1 MCYVNMKKIWAAVL
15 AALLLVLAIPGQ
27 AQARVASVPVYL
39 EGERLA
45 ALALEQDGVA
55 YLPMRTIFETL
66 GAEVQ
71 WEEAG
76 QLITANLANGSVIY
90 MQVNRP
96 EVRISYAGGAGSEFQ
111 IENPPFMRRGQVYV
125 PLRFVAEET
134 QYQVEWVQNQVRLTA
149 PKLSWETYTLNLANG
164 RLEEQ
169 TAGYLGTLDLPSIVA
184 PYSWYP
190 LRSFTVARTAAGNY
204 LFQADGSGSGALS
217 FDYNLAAFLPTGQPE
232 AARTYRT
239 HLVMGDLPQPFLL
252 DDNIWLSGDNLGVV
266 CINDQTCEVTEYRA
280 ADIFQAENAN
290 ALCYWT
296 DGRFLLLDNDGG
308 WYLYDVQSAQLVDM
322 AAELLTP
329 ELKAEVDRLCLGENP
344 SEEERERHEKY
355 YWPYLNWPR
364 PVSRPIPGLWFKGV
378 EGRELHFT
386 LHASYWPEPE
396 PGVTMNITSTDFPL
410 VYQLPE

>member
-1 MCYVNMKKIWAAVL
+1 MCYIIRKKLVAVVL
-15 AALLLVLAIPGQ
+15 GALLLALATPGL
-27 AQARVASVPVYL
+27 AQARVAGVPVYL

-45 ALALEQDGVA
+45 ASALEQDGVA
-55 YLPMRTIFETL
+55 YLPLRTIFEAL

-71 WEEAG
+71 WEEDG
-76 QLITANLANGSVIY
+76 QRITAALANGSVMY

-96 EVRISYAGGAGSEFQ
+96 EVRIAFADGAGSEFQ
-111 IENPPFMRRGQVYV
+111 IENPPFMRRGTVYV

-149 PKLSWETYTLNLANG
+149 PKLRWETYTLNQVNG

-169 TAGYLGTLDLPSIVA
+169 TAGYLGRLDLPSIVA
-184 PYSWYP
+184 PHSWYP
-190 LRSFTVARTAAGNY
+190 LWDFKVERTAAGNY
-204 LFQADGSGSGALS
+204 LFQAGGSGSGALS
-217 FDYNLAAFLPTGQPE
+217 FTYSLAAFLPAGRPE
-232 AARTYRT
+232 AARTCRT
-239 HLVMGDLPQPFLL
+239 HLIMGDLPQPFRLG
-252 DDNIWLSGDNLGVV
+252 DNIWLSDEEVGVV
-266 CINDQTCEVTEYRA
+266 CINDRTGEVTEYEA
-280 ADIFQAENAN
+280 AAIFQDEQAD

-296 DGRFLLLDNDGG
+296 DGRFLLLDKGG
-308 WYLYDVQSAQLVDM
+308 WYLYDVQTGQLRDM

-344 SEEERERHEKY
+344 SEEERELHEKY
-355 YWPYLNWPR
+355 YWPYLNWTLPM
-364 PVSRPIPGLWFKGV
+364 SDPIPAIWFVGA

-386 LHASYWPEPE
+386 LHASYWPQPE